1 MPDEKHGTW
10 HFGIPCRAD
19 DIEEFHLAAEHEGF
33 GSNVTAW
40 ALWHLRRDARESREH
55 YDGEILRLGRQKQ

>member
-1 MPDEKHGTW
+1 MPDEPKNDRQ
-10 HFGIPCRAD
+10 FSFACRAD
-19 DIEEFHLAAEHEGF
+19 DLDEFRVAAEHEGF

-55 YDGEILRLGRQKQ
+55 YDDEVLRLNRQKH